1 MKIIRTYGSIILA
14 TLFWAFSFIWFKI
27 ANETYGPLTIIYCRL
42 IISVVLLSLFLYL
55 TGRFEKIRKKDWKFF
70 LLMSFFEPFLYFIG
84 ESIGLTFVSSTTAS
98 VIIATIPIFAAV
110 GGWILY
116 KERLKLINYAGIALS
131 LTGVIIFVLD
141 RSGALRLD
149 PRGLA
154 LLFLAVVSASGYTLI
169 LKKLAGNYHPIYIV
183 NVQNIIGAILFLP
196 VILIFELDSF
206 TNFVFNSR
214 SFIAI
219 VELAVFG
226 SCAAFILFGFAV
238 RKLGVTRANV
248 FSNLIP
254 VFTAIFAFIILKDR
268 FSIQNIIGMIIV
280 ITGLFLS
287 QWKRRAKKGNKSFL
301 AGKTA

>member
-1 MKIIRTYGSIILA
+1 MLA

-27 ANETYGPLTIIYCRL
+27 ANETYRPLTIIYSRL
-42 IISVVLLSLFLYL
+42 IISVVLLTLFLYF

-70 LLMSFFEPFLYFIG
+70 LLMAFFEPFLYFIG

-110 GGWILY
+110 GGWIIY
-116 KERLKLINYAGIALS
+116 KERLKVINYAGIALS
-131 LTGVIIFVLD
+131 LAGVIIFVLD
-141 RSGALRLD
+141 SSGALRLD

-183 NVQNIIGAILFLP
+183 NVQNIIGAVLFLP
-196 VILIFELDSF
+196 VILIFELQHLS
-206 TNFVFNSR
+206 NFVFNSR

-219 VELAVFG
+219 AELAVFG
-226 SCAAFILFGFAV
+226 SCGAFILFGFAV

-268 FSIQNIIGMIIV
+268 FTIQNIIGMMIV

-287 QWKRRAKKGNKSFL
+287 QWKRRPKKPNRSFL

>member
-14 TLFWAFSFIWFKI
+14 TLFWAISFIWFKI
-27 ANETYGPLTIIYCRL
+27 ANETYRPLTIIYFRL
-42 IISVVLLSLFLYL
+42 IISVVLLTLFLYF

-84 ESIGLTFVSSTTAS
+84 ESMGLTFVSSTTAS

-110 GGWILY
+110 GGWIIY
-116 KERLKLINYAGIALS
+116 NERLKVINYAGIALS
-131 LTGVIIFVLD
+131 LAGVIIFVLD
-141 RSGALRLD
+141 SSGALRLD

-196 VILIFELDSF
+196 VILVFEF
-206 TNFVFNSR
+206 EHITNFEFNSR
-214 SFIAI
+214 SFIAV

-226 SCAAFILFGFAV
+226 SCGAFILFGFAV

-254 VFTAIFAFIILKDR
+254 VFTAILAFIILKDR
-268 FSIQNIIGMIIV
+268 LSSQNIIGMVIV

-287 QWKRRAKKGNKSFL
+287 QWKRRHKKANKSFL